1 MARKKAKP
9 EQSLD
14 RVQGI
19 LNTLHTYIKGKAKYD
34 ERYIENDTWYRGQH
48 WDLLRKKSA
57 EGEPEPTSA
66 FLHNTLANRH
76 GDLMDAYPEPVM
88 TEREASDK
96 DEAEKL
102 TKITKVVFER
112 NGFRKTYSANA
123 WYKVKSGT
131 ACYYIGWDQDLEG
144 GLGDICIKKVD
155 LLRLYWEP
163 GVDDIQDSPY
173 VFALSLQ
180 PVKRLKKRYPELEG
194 KDLQTTIKLARYASE
209 EPPDLT
215 NKALVLDCYY
225 KDEDNKARLLTIVG
239 DTIVQETTGPV
250 YDHGKYPFVFDVLF
264 PEEHSLLG
272 FGLVDII
279 KSPQAYI
286 DKMDQIL
293 TYNALVAGKYRI
305 LYKDGGGIDAE
316 KLADISQSIIPV
328 QGDVREGVDYAVLQA
343 DALPSTVLEHRSRK
357 IQELKEV
364 SGAND
369 VSRGASTSGVTAASA
384 IIALQEA
391 GNKLARSMISTT
403 YDAYTE
409 LCIMAIELIAQFYT
423 EPRKFR
429 ITGES
434 KEDVEYVE
442 YTNAGL
448 QPQPL
453 APAAEGMEPE
463 TRKPIIDVTP
473 HAEKYTPFAS
483 LAQNEM
489 AKELFAAG
497 FFQPE
502 MAPAALTALDI
513 MSFPGKDALVAKLQ
527 QRYQEVMDMQTMQAD
542 AQMNQELLVQMDQM
556 IQKLTGQS
564 MLAGTTLGQQPAGG
578 QV

>member
-1 MARKKAKP
+1 MARKKAQP
-9 EQSLD
+9 TQSLD

-19 LNTLHTYIKGKAKYD
+19 LTTLHTYIKGKTKYD

-48 WDLLRKKSA
+48 WDLLRKKA
-57 EGEPEPTSA
+57 NDGEPEPTSA

-88 TEREASDK
+88 TEREESDK
-96 DEAEKL
+96 QEAETL
-102 TKITKVVFER
+102 TKVVKVAFER
-112 NGFRKTYSANA
+112 NGFRKTYSRNA
-123 WYKVKSGT
+123 WSKCKAGT
-131 ACYYIGWDQDLEG
+131 ACYYIGRDQDLEG
-144 GLGDICIKKVD
+144 GLGDISIKPVD

-163 GVDDIQDSPY
+163 GIDNIQDSPY
-173 VFALSLQ
+173 VFALSLS
-180 PVKRLKKRYPELEG
+180 PVKQLQKKYPDLQG
-194 KDLQTTIKLARYASE
+194 KDLSSTIKLARYASE
-209 EPPDLT
+209 DPPDLA
-215 NKALVLDCYY
+215 NKALVVDCYY
-225 KDEDNKARLLTIVG
+225 KDEDGKVRLMTIIG
-239 DTIVQETTGPV
+239 DTIVQETEGPL
-250 YDHGKYPFVFDVLF
+250 YDHGKYPFVFDILF

-293 TYNALVAGKYRI
+293 TYNALVAGRYRI
-305 LYKDGGGIDAE
+305 LLKDGGSIDVE
-316 KLADISQSIIPV
+316 KLADVSQSIIPV
-328 QGDVREGVDYAVLQA
+328 QGGVQKGVDWEVLQA
-343 DALPSTVLEHRSRK
+343 DALPPTVLEHRSRK

-391 GNKLARSMISTT
+391 GNKLARAMIATT
-403 YDAYTE
+403 YDAYTD
-409 LCIMAIELIAQFYT
+409 LCVMAIELIAQFYT

-429 ITGES
+429 IVGES
-434 KEDVEYVE
+434 KDDVEYIE
-442 YTNAGL
+442 YNNAGL
-448 QPQPL
+448 QPQPI
-453 APAAEGMEPE
+453 APAVEGMPPE
-463 TRKPIIDVTP
+463 TRKPIIDVMP

-502 MAPAALTALDI
+502 MAAAALTALDM
-513 MSFPGKDALVAKLQ
+513 MSFDGKDALVTKVRQRYEEAMGLQ
-527 QRYQEVMDMQTMQAD
+527 QAQAE
-542 AQMNQELLVQMDQM
+542 AQKNQEIMMQMDQL
-556 IQKLTGQS
+556 IQKLTGKS
-564 MLAGTTLGQQPAGG
+564 MLAGTNLGQPQEAP
-578 QV
+578 V